1 MIRKNVTLEKI
12 RAGEPAIGTWLQLHS
27 IHATRLLVAQGI
39 FRWMLVDFE
48 HTPVDRSTA
57 AHIFSTISDLSVG
70 QVTPLARVAV
80 GSVDHIKHALDA
92 GAQGIVVPMVNTA
105 EEAAMA
111 VRYARFPPVGVRG
124 GGGLAPQLG
133 FAVNSPTY
141 LVESNREILVAIQ
154 IETPEGVENIDQILQ
169 VEGIDLIF
177 IGPFDLH
184 LSHGLPPKIWSDQ
197 PVFLKAVQKVT
208 DACTAAGVPFGTLT
222 RDAEGAKARL
232 SEGFTFVGMG
242 SDAHVM
248 LTEAGRQYG
257 ELYGISEPNETW
269 CNMVNLDR
277 VSDSLDGNPRPPKK

>member
-1 MIRKNVTLEKI
+1 MIRKNATLQKV

-39 FRWMLVDFE
+39 FQWMLVDFE

-57 AHIFSTISDLSVG
+57 AHIFSTISDLSG
-70 QVTPLARVAV
+70 GRTTPLARVPV
-80 GSVDHIKHALDA
+80 GSVDQIKHALDA

-105 EEAAMA
+105 EEAADA

-133 FAVNSPTY
+133 FAVNGPTY
-141 LVESNREILVAIQ
+141 LVESNREIMVAIQ
-154 IETPEGVENIDQILQ
+154 IETPDGVENIDQILE

-177 IGPFDLH
+177 IGPYDLH
-184 LSHGLPPKIWSDQ
+184 LSHGLAPKIWSTQ
-197 PVFLKAVQKVT
+197 PAFLKAVDRVKE
-208 DACTAAGVPFGTLT
+208 ACNAAGVPLGTLS
-222 RDAEGAKARL
+222 RDAEGARARL

-257 ELYGISEPNETW
+257 ELFGITEPAESW

-277 VSDSLDGNPRPPKK
+277 LEDSLSGTPREPKE

>member
-1 MIRKNVTLEKI
+1 MIRKNAALEKI

-27 IHATRLLVAQGI
+27 IHVTRLLVAQGT

-57 AHIFSTISDLSVG
+57 AHIFSTISDLSGG
-70 QVTPLARVAV
+70 QITPLARVAV
-80 GSVDHIKHALDA
+80 GSVDQIKHALDA

-105 EEAAMA
+105 EEAAAA

-133 FAVNSPTY
+133 FAVNGPTY

-154 IETPEGVENIDQILQ
+154 IETPEGVENIDEILQ

-184 LSHGLPPKIWSDQ
+184 LSHGLPPKIWSTH
-197 PVFLKAVQKVT
+197 PMFLKAVERVKE
-208 DACTAAGVPFGTLT
+208 ACNAAGVPLGTLS

-232 SEGFTFVGMG
+232 AEGFTFVGMG
-242 SDAHVM
+242 SDAHVL
-248 LTEAGRQYG
+248 LTQAGREYG
-257 ELYGISEPNETW
+257 KLYGISEPAETW

-277 VSDSLDGNPRPPKK
+277 LQNSLDGIPREPKE